1 VHRQLFSIHRD
12 AQHRLRLAGWD
23 SPRRGRL
30 VGRVGRVVL
39 NLALD
44 AAIRVQ
50 KDGAPQ
56 ELVPRDL
63 ARAVLVGLDE
73 EFIYFLLEVA
83 QRACGRR
90 VGVRGTEGGRVG

>member
-1 VHRQLFSIHRD
+1 MHRQLFSIHRD

-23 SPRRGRL
+23 SPRRGR
-30 VGRVGRVVL
+30 RIGRVVL
-39 NLALD
+39 KLALD

-73 EFIYFLLEVA
+73 ELVYLFLEVA

-90 VGVRGTEGGRVG
+90 VGIRGTEGGTVG